1 VRFCFIIGD
10 DMFKEFVLPTLRRD
24 TERLTN
30 VIYHL
35 DGVGELCH
43 LDSVLSLPD
52 LRAVQWV
59 YGYGQPG
66 PMHWLDVYRKIRAA
80 GKGIWLVGGI
90 QDFFDVSYAIGTEGL
105 YCSALLKCGDDDDL
119 KQKLLSRR

>member
-1 VRFCFIIGD
+1 
-10 DMFKEFVLPTLRRD
+10 
-24 TERLTN
+24 
-30 VIYHL
+30 
-35 DGVGELCH
+35 
-43 LDSVLSLPD
+43 
-52 LRAVQWV
+52 
-59 YGYGQPG
+59 
-66 PMHWLDVYRKIRAA
+66 MHWLDVYRKIRAA